1 MEELIDSIY
10 INYDAWS
17 RCWILGLIG
26 VCAHWGILLKSFQ
39 DFWPTIWYICMAG
52 NLGILISL
60 IILKVIDQ
68 SREVCQ
74 YGKQLQKYI
83 MFFYGP
89 VLFLLNWFAF
99 FSMIDQMISSM
110 PFSMLEWCFL
120 LAVSLY
126 NLYSFLLIHYSKNVG
141 KKYSFLLEIN

>member
-17 RCWILGLIG
+17 RSWVLGLIA
-26 VCAHWGILLKSFQ
+26 VCVHWGILLKSFH
-39 DFWPTIWYICMAG
+39 DFWPQVWYICMVC
-52 NLGILISL
+52 NSGILSL
-60 IILKVIDQ
+60 LIVLKVIDQ

-74 YGKQLQKYI
+74 YAKQLQKYI

-99 FSMIDQMISSM
+99 FSMIDQMIASM